1 VTELKDS
8 QALRTEP
15 GQHCRPGRSESEPPN
30 PRILRAATYY
40 GIRERLLAPSLFRR
54 LPVETYVVSF
64 TIALWIILSLTAP
77 NFLTE
82 NNISNM
88 MRQTA
93 VAAIVAIG
101 VLCTIIIAGIDL
113 SVGSVVAFCG
123 VLFAQL
129 CSHGY
134 DIPVAVVLTT
144 LAGLTIGLLNALAI
158 GRLGIPAF
166 VVTLAGLQV
175 YRGLALLVSGG
186 MTVGGL
192 PPGIKNFARGDT
204 LGLPNLFWA
213 MMCVSVAVHYMLRFT
228 RTGRY
233 LYAMGSNA
241 EAARRQGINTLRMTI
256 VAYVMSSGLAA
267 LASILLVSRLSIA
280 SPSMANAYELQ
291 AIAAAVVGGAS
302 LFGGRGT
309 VLGAVVG
316 AVLFTTMGNGAV
328 LLDIDPFWEMV
339 LEGILIA
346 LVVYLDNSQKRRQ
359 AGF

>member
-1 VTELKDS
+1 MR
-8 QALRTEP
+8 ALI
-15 GQHCRPGRSESEPPN
+15 G
-30 PRILRAATYY
+30 
-40 GIRERLLAPSLFRR
+40 R
-54 LPVETYVVSF
+54 LPVETYVVTF
-64 TIALWIILSLTAP
+64 TIVLWIILSVVAP
-77 NFLTE
+77 NFFTE
-82 NNISNM
+82 NNVSNM
-88 MRQTA
+88 MRQTSIT
-93 VAAIVAIG
+93 AIIAIG

-129 CSHGY
+129 SSHGVVLS
-134 DIPVAVVLTT
+134 VAVAITIV
-144 LAGLTIGLLNALAI
+144 AGTVVGLINALAI
-158 GRLGIPAF
+158 SALGIPAF
-166 VVTLAGLQV
+166 IVTLAGLQV

-192 PPGIKNFARGDT
+192 PPNVKDFARGET

-213 MMCVSVAVHYMLRFT
+213 MLVVGIVIHYLLRYT

-233 LYAMGSNA
+233 LYALGSNA
-241 EAARRQGINTLRMTI
+241 EAARRQGISTRRITI
-256 VAYVMSSGLAA
+256 TAYVISSGLAA

-291 AIAAAVVGGAS
+291 AIAAVVVGGAS

-328 LLDIDPFWEMV
+328 LLNVDPFWEMV
-339 LEGILIA
+339 IEGLLIA
-346 LVVYLDNSQKRRQ
+346 LVVFLDNLQKRRQ
-359 AGF
+359 TGT

>member
-1 VTELKDS
+1 M
-8 QALRTEP
+8 R
-15 GQHCRPGRSESEPPN
+15 
-30 PRILRAATYY
+30 
-40 GIRERLLAPSLFRR
+40 SLFHR
-54 LPVETYVVSF
+54 LPVETYVISF
-64 TIALWIILSLTAP
+64 TVVLWIILWLTAP
-77 NFLTE
+77 SFLTE
-82 NNISNM
+82 GNISNM

-93 VAAIVAIG
+93 ISAIVAIG
-101 VLCTIIIAGIDL
+101 VLCTIVIAGIDL

-129 CSHGY
+129 TSHGLGL
-134 DIPVAVVLTT
+134 PLSVCLTG
-144 LAGLTIGLLNALAI
+144 LAGLFVGLINAVAI

-192 PPGIKNFARGDT
+192 PPDVKNFARDTT
-204 LGLPNLFWA
+204 LGIPNLFIA
-213 MMCVSVAVHYMLRFT
+213 MLVVSIAVHYMLRFT

-241 EAARRQGINTLRMTI
+241 EAARRVGINNMRMTL
-256 VAYVMSSGLAA
+256 VAYMVSSGLAG
-267 LASILLVSRLSIA
+267 LGGILLVSRLSIA

-316 AVLFTTMGNGAV
+316 AILFTTMGNGAV
-328 LLDIDPFWEMV
+328 LLSIDPFWEMV
-339 LEGILIA
+339 LEGLLIA
-346 LVVYLDNSQKRRQ
+346 LVVYLDNLQKRRH
-359 AGF
+359 AGI

>member
-1 VTELKDS
+1 LLNAPE
-8 QALRTEP
+8 RR
-15 GQHCRPGRSESEPPN
+15 CRFGHFRSGSPN
-30 PRILRAATYY
+30 PRGLARRLFPYR
-40 GIRERLLAPSLFRR
+40 RERLFVPSLFRR

-64 TIALWIILSLTAP
+64 AIALWIVLSVAAP

-129 CSHGY
+129 CLHGFG
-134 DIPVAVVLTT
+134 ILGSVVLTI
-144 LAGLTIGLLNALAI
+144 LAGLIIGFINAMAI
-158 GRLGIPAF
+158 GKLGIPAF

-192 PPGIKNFARGDT
+192 PPAVKDFARGDT
-204 LGLPNLFWA
+204 MGPPNLFWA
-213 MMCVSVAVHYMLRFT
+213 MVAVGLGVHYMLQFT

-233 LYAMGSNA
+233 LYAIGSNA
-241 EAARRQGINTLRMTI
+241 EAARRQGINTLRMTV
-256 VAYVMSSGLAA
+256 VAYVMSSGLSA

-339 LEGILIA
+339 LEGLLIA
-346 LVVYLDNSQKRRQ
+346 LVVYLDNVQKRRQ
-359 AGF
+359 AGV